1 MLFNMKTQ
9 SIKLLYIV
17 TFITVAVFV
26 SCNKSGLT
34 DLNKPLN
41 SVDYPIPANMFTAA
55 LLNTPRDNYSVL
67 AEGMQYFSTYKE
79 VPAIGDKFYSFNGT
93 EADFNAYYTVK
104 LNLLKQLDDALTA
117 DQVNEKQMVRILR
130 VYTFHQLTD
139 MAGDVPYFDAM
150 KGESEKILSP
160 KYDPQRDIY
169 LDMFKELD
177 EAAAA
182 LDPAKSTFGDA

>member
-17 TFITVAVFV
+17 TFISLGALV
-26 SCNKSGLT
+26 SCNKNGLT

-93 EADFNAYYTVK
+93 EADFTTYTTR
-104 LNLLKQLDDALTA
+104 LNLLLQLNDALSDPA
-117 DQVNEKQMVRILR
+117 LSNERAMVRILR
-130 VYTFHQLTD
+130 VYTFHQLT
-139 MAGDVPYFDAM
+139 
-150 KGESEKILSP
+150 
-160 KYDPQRDIY
+160 
-169 LDMFKELD
+169 
-177 EAAAA
+177 
-182 LDPAKSTFGDA
+182 